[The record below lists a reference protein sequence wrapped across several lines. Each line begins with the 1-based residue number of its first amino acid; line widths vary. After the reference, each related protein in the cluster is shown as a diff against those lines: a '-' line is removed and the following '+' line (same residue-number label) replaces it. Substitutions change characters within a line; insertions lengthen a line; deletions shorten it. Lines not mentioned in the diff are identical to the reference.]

1 MKLSI
6 AQPDDWHLHLRDG
19 DLLEAVI
26 SHRLLEDRFLSISTR
41 RSFNSNRNYSPACT
55 LLLNKS

>member
-1 MKLSI
+1 MELSI

-26 SHRLLEDRFLSISTR
+26 SHRFYLKIDFFQFSLDGPLIVIKITYVLVLF
-41 RSFNSNRNYSPACT
+41 Y
-55 LLLNKS
+55 

>member
-1 MKLSI
+1 MELSI

-26 SHRLLEDRFLSISTR
+26 SHRF
-41 RSFNSNRNYSPACT
+41 YSKIDFFQFSLDGPLIVIKIT
-55 LLLNKS
+55 YVLVLFY